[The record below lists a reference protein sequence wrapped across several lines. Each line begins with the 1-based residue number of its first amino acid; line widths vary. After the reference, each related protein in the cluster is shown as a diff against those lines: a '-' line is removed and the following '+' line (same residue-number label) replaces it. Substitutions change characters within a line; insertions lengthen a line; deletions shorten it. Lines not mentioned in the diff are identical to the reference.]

1 MIEVDIYD
9 TTTVEMDEDEYMRL
23 SKKLRRWLEKESFFF
38 LDDELNFGIDDENK
52 HDLEFWDQVCFEIAE
67 KGYLRLVVKK
77 KGNKRNERVKT
88 RNHKE

>member
-1 MIEVDIYD
+1 MDIYD

-38 LDDELNFGIDDENK
+38 LDDELNLGIDDENK
-52 HDLEFWDQVCFEIAE
+52 HDLEFFDEVKWEIYE

-77 KGNKRNERVKT
+77 KGNKK
-88 RNHKE
+88 KWMS

>member
-1 MIEVDIYD
+1 MDIYD

-23 SKKLRRWLEKESFFF
+23 SKKLRRWLEEESCFY

-52 HDLEFWDQVCFEIAE
+52 HDLEFFDEVKWEIYE

-77 KGNKRNERVKT
+77 KGNKK
-88 RNHKE
+88 KWMS